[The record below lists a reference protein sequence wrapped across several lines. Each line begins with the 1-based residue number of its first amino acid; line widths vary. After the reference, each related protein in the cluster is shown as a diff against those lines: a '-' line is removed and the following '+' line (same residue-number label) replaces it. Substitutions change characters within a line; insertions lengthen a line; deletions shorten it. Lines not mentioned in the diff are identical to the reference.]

1 MADGHYLLAGSRIAV
16 KSGVARLEDK
26 DSLAGSTLT
35 MDTSVKN
42 AVRDGIAIE
51 QAITAAT
58 QSPAVALGLS
68 DRGELREGHRA
79 DLLVLDEN
87 LDVVKV
93 MQQGSWTEAVGSA

>member
-1 MADGHYLLAGSRIAV
+1 
-16 KSGVARLEDK
+16 
-26 DSLAGSTLT
+26 

-68 DRGELREGHRA
+68 DRGELSEGHRA

-93 MQQGSWTEAVGSA
+93 MQQGSWTEADASA